1 MTSIVYLGIEDFG
14 NFEFGFIINCN
25 RQRCRLDS
33 IGDRIGGCWFQHQ
46 DVENW
51 VYSAETVRKSE
62 SDGMGA
68 GSCKDFIQSKEF
80 IGKLLGRSCRMEE
93 LSLDISVATNL
104 EFRSWKLSGISRSLV
119 LMLSFSN
126 VLPKFLMKF
135 VEVGD
140 KVTSACG
147 SEVTLRVNCEV
158 WMITLVGKEG
168 CNAGSG
174 TRSIVVSELS

>member
-1 MTSIVYLGIEDFG
+1 
-14 NFEFGFIINCN
+14 
-25 RQRCRLDS
+25 
-33 IGDRIGGCWFQHQ
+33 
-46 DVENW
+46 VENR

-68 GSCKDFIQSKEF
+68 GSCKDFVRSKEF
-80 IGKLLGRSCRMEE
+80 IGKLLGRSCRTEE
-93 LSLDISVATNL
+93 LSLDVSVATDL
-104 EFRSWKLSGISRSLV
+104 EFRSRKSSGISGSLV
-119 LMLSFSN
+119 STLSFSD
-126 VLPKFLMKF
+126 VLPKFLVKF

-147 SEVTLRVNCEV
+147 SEVALRVNCEV
-158 WMITLVGKEG
+158 RMITLVGKEG